1 MITYKVLR
9 REAAADNTHYYNDQK
24 DDYYS
29 RDSGAAVWQ
38 GDGAR
43 RLGAVGD
50 VDPQRFHAMLRG
62 EFGQGIQAGKSVRKD
77 SKARAG
83 IDLTF
88 SAPKSITLQA
98 LVGGDERLLKA
109 HDEAVAA
116 TLAYIERHAARGR
129 QKERGKTHTEDTGN
143 LIIAKFRHE
152 TARPTEDAPPD
163 PALHTHAVIMN
174 ATQRT
179 DGSWVSLSNEEIV
192 KRRMLYDAVYNA
204 QLDYQVRRL
213 GYEVR
218 YEKHHIELAH
228 ISRQAIEAF
237 SKRRAQIAAAMSAH
251 GLDINGA
258 PRQQREP
265 ALLATRQDKTKEY
278 SRADLHA
285 SWVQQATDI
294 GIDFGARTAPEASR
308 EDPQAHR
315 GERPEQAIADQCL
328 NWAVAHL
335 AERESVMPRS
345 ELLAAAIRQSGG
357 TVAPEIISDAL
368 RRRADA
374 GQLLR
379 NPAQY
384 RLAADLK
391 ADPLTRKAW
400 AQQVANQRGQPL
412 ADALATVDRAITQGR
427 LVADEP
433 LYATPAAYA
442 AEKRITDMEAAGRG
456 AVTPVITR
464 EALQHTFEGSTLTA
478 GQRDALCLILA
489 EQDQIVG
496 VQGLAGTGK
505 SFALQSAQPL
515 LQERG
520 YNMVALA
527 PYGAQVSNLRQ
538 DGIAANTVASF
549 LTAKD
554 PRRIMDKMGP
564 QTVVV
569 IDEAGVVPV
578 RQMDKLL
585 GRITA
590 TGARVVLLGDTA
602 QTKAVEAGRAFA
614 LMQEHGMK
622 TVTMGDIQRQKSE
635 RLRRAVELAAGGQAS
650 QSLPLVDRIACVKD
664 SFKEDEHGNKT
675 RDSSARYE
683 AIATEYTTLPQD
695 DQAKTLIV
703 TGTNDSRKAINA
715 LVHAKRGLA
724 GRGQQYRLLTRHDTT
739 RAERACAKY
748 YTVGDIVQPERD
760 YKNGLKRG
768 QLYQVVERDRRFDRI
783 SVVPMGD
790 AALAQQPIEIIPKM
804 MGKLSVYHQ
813 HEAELSVGDWV
824 RVTRNNAAADLVNGQ
839 RAEVV
844 AIDPDAITL
853 DVGGRLVELTTDK
866 PLHLDHAYAT
876 TAHGAQGLT
885 CDRVFYNAESYSR
898 TTAQDTYYVSISRER
913 HEVVVFTD
921 DATALPKAVDRVP
934 YKGLAHDLVGP
945 DHALSGHTLKAPEFE
960 TGDDLEMD

>member
-1 MITYKVLR
+1 MITYKILR
-9 REAAADNTHYYNDQK
+9 RTAAADDTHYYSDQK

-29 RDSGAAVWQ
+29 RDGGAATWQ
-38 GDGAR
+38 GEGAR
-43 RLGAVGD
+43 RLGAAGD

-62 EFGQGIQAGKSVRKD
+62 DFGQGIQAGKSVRKD
-77 SKARAG
+77 SSARAG

-98 LVGGDERLLKA
+98 LVGGDERLIQA
-109 HDEAVAA
+109 HDEAVAY
-116 TLAYIERHAARGR
+116 TLAYIERNAARGR
-129 QKERGKTHTEDTGN
+129 QKEHGKTRTEETSN
-143 LIIAKFRHE
+143 LVIAKFRHE

-174 ATQRT
+174 ATQRA
-179 DGSWVSLSNEEIV
+179 DGTWVSLSNEEIV

-204 QLDYQVRRL
+204 QLDYRIRRL

-218 YEKHHIELAH
+218 YEKHHVELAH
-228 ISRQAIEAF
+228 ISRQAIEVF
-237 SKRRAQIAAAMSAH
+237 SKRQAQIAAAMAAH
-251 GLDINGA
+251 GHAIEGA

-265 ALLATRQDKTKEY
+265 ALLSTRQDKTTEY

-285 SWVQQATDI
+285 SWVQQAADI

-308 EDPQAHR
+308 EDPQVQR
-315 GERPEQAIADQCL
+315 DERPEHAIADQCL

-357 TVAPEIISDAL
+357 TVAPEVISDAL

-379 NPAQY
+379 NPTQY
-384 RLAADLK
+384 RPAADLK
-391 ADPLTRKAW
+391 AEPLTRKAW
-400 AQQVANQRGQPL
+400 GEQIAAQRGQPL
-412 ADALATVDRAITQGR
+412 AEALAAVDRGIDQGR

-442 AEKRITDMEAAGRG
+442 AEKRITDMEATSRG
-456 AVTPVITR
+456 AVPPVMSA
-464 EALQHTFEGSTLTA
+464 ESLHHALDGGTLTA
-478 GQRDALCLILA
+478 GQRDALGLMLT
-489 EQDQIVG
+489 EQNQIVG
-496 VQGLAGTGK
+496 IQGLAGTGK
-505 SFALQSAQPL
+505 SYALQSAQRL
-515 LQERG
+515 LQDRG

-527 PYGAQVSNLRQ
+527 PYGAQVNNLRQ
-538 DGIAANTVASF
+538 DGIEANTVASF

-554 PRRIMDKMGP
+554 PRRITNKMGP

-590 TGARVVLLGDTA
+590 TGARIVVLGDTA

-614 LMQEHGMK
+614 LMQVHGMK

-635 RLRRAVELAAGGQAS
+635 RLRHAVELAAGGQAS

-664 SFKEDEHGNKT
+664 SFDEDEHGNKT

-683 AIATEYTTLPQD
+683 AIATEYTALPQD

-715 LVHAKRGLA
+715 LVHARRGLA
-724 GRGQQYRLLTRHDTT
+724 GRGRQYRLLTRHDTT

-760 YKNGLKRG
+760 YKNGLQRG

-790 AALAQQPIEIIPKM
+790 AAQAQQPIEIIPKM

-824 RVTRNNAAADLVNGQ
+824 RITRNNAAADLVNGQ

-844 AIDPDAITL
+844 AIDPGAITL
-853 DVGGRLVELTTDK
+853 DVGGRRVDLPADT

-876 TAHGAQGLT
+876 TAHSAQGLT
-885 CDRVFYNAESYSR
+885 CDRVFYNAESFSR

-921 DATALPKAVDRVP
+921 DAAALPKAVDRVP

-945 DHALSGHTLKAPEFE
+945 DHAVDDHALKTPAFE